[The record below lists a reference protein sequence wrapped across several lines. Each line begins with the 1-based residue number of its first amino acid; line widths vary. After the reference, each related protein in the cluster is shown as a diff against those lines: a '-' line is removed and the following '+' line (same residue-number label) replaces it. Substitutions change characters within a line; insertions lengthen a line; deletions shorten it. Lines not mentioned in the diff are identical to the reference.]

1 MHNLSGKTAIITG
14 SGRGIGRGIALAL
27 AARGCNVTVNF
38 MRKRE
43 AAEETVAAIEAV
55 GQTTGARAIVV
66 KANMADEDDIQ
77 RMVAETV
84 NVFGGVDIF
93 VANAASGVLRPVM
106 ELERRHWDW
115 SMDINARSLL
125 IGAQATVPYM
135 KQAGW
140 GRILAVTSI
149 GSRRVLPEYSAVGV
163 SKAAIEA
170 ATRYLAVE
178 LAPFDII
185 ANCISPGV
193 VITGALDFFP
203 SKAQIIEHATARTP
217 ARRLVTPEDVGEL
230 AAWLCSDAAA
240 LIVGQ
245 TIEIDGGY
253 SLLA

>member
-27 AARGCNVTVNF
+27 AARGCNVTINY

-43 AAEETVAAIEAV
+43 AAEETAAAVEAA
-55 GQTTGARAIVV
+55 GGRAIAV
-66 KANMADEDDIQ
+66 KANMATEADIH
-77 RMVAETV
+77 RLVDETV
-84 NVFGGVDIF
+84 SAFGSVDIF

-115 SMDINARSLL
+115 SMDVNARSVL

-140 GRILAVTSI
+140 GRILSITSF

-170 ATRYLAVE
+170 VTRYLAVE
-178 LAPFDII
+178 LAPFNIV

-203 SKAQIIEHATARTP
+203 SKTQIIEHATQRTP
-217 ARRLVTPEDVGEL
+217 APRLVTPEDVGEL

-240 LIVGQ
+240 MIVGQ

>member
-1 MHNLSGKTAIITG
+1 MHNLSGKTALITG

-27 AARGCNVTVNF
+27 AARGCNVTVNY

-43 AAEETVAAIEAV
+43 AAEETAAAVEAA
-55 GQTTGARAIVV
+55 GGRAIVV
-66 KANMADEDDIQ
+66 KANMAHEEEIHHL
-77 RMVAETV
+77 VNETV
-84 NVFGGVDIF
+84 SAFGGVDIF
-93 VANAASGVLRPVM
+93 IANAASGVLRPVL

-115 SMDINARSLL
+115 SMDVNARSVL

-140 GRILAVTSI
+140 GRILSLTSF

-163 SKAAIEA
+163 SKAAIETV
-170 ATRYLAVE
+170 TRYLAVE
-178 LAPFDII
+178 LAPFNIV

-203 SKAQIIEHATARTP
+203 SKTQIIEHATQRTP
-217 ARRLVTPEDVGEL
+217 APRLVTPEDVGEL
-230 AAWLCSDAAA
+230 AAWLCTDAAA
-240 LIVGQ
+240 MIVGQ